1 MNKGIIGAIIAG
13 LLLIGGVIGACM
25 SLTKIDNG
33 NVGIVYS
40 PNGGVKDEAL
50 SQGFHFVGLLDRVN
64 EYPTKL
70 RTVDA
75 KNLTVSTKD
84 GKNINIDLSYSYKI
98 DASKVTSIYKTF
110 GSVPVEELEK
120 GYLERRLLESARKV
134 VSKYNLL
141 DIYGEDATQATL
153 EINQDYEKRV
163 AKYGFIVSD
172 TTLGAPKADEKTQEA
187 IDERVKVAQE
197 NQKKKLE
204 LENDKIDAQRKQVQA
219 EGEATKKQIDAEAE
233 ARANKVIANSIT
245 DELIRNK
252 EAEARLKHGWVEIQG
267 ANAVVKEN

>member
-1 MNKGIIGAIIAG
+1 MNKKGVLGAVIAG
-13 LLLIGGVIGACM
+13 VVLLVSAIGLLM

-141 DIYGEDATQATL
+141 DIYGEDATEATI

-163 AKYGFIVSD
+163 AKFGFLVSD
-172 TTLGAPKADEKTQEA
+172 TTLGAPKADEKTTRGNRRTCKSGARESK
-187 IDERVKVAQE
+187 R
-197 NQKKKLE
+197 KKLE
-204 LENDKIDAQRKQVQA
+204 LENDKIDSQRKQVQA
-219 EGEATKKQIDAEAE
+219 EGEAKKKEIDAEAE
-233 ARANKVIANSIT
+233 ANAKQSDCKLYYRRANTKQRSGSTIKAWLDRDS
-245 DELIRNK
+245 R
-252 EAEARLKHGWVEIQG
+252 R
-267 ANAVVKEN
+267 